1 MVRPDLAGR
10 LTNKGRARMHRRG
23 MWTRRFET
31 RSGDPARSSH
41 GFRDI
46 LHSPAGEE
54 SRRGTREEGA

>member
-1 MVRPDLAGR
+1 
-10 LTNKGRARMHRRG
+10 MHRRG

-54 SRRGTREEGA
+54 SRRGTREEGGLRDRLIGLSD